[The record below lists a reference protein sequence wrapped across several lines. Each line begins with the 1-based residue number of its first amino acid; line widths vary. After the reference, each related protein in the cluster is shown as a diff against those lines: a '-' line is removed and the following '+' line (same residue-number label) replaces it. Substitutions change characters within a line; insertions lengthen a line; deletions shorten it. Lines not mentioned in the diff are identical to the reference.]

1 MRYKELIIERTKDED
16 PNSWS
21 NRDLGSVLDYINLNN
36 AAFDRD
42 YDLPSDDP
50 IVILGLVGDP
60 KLGVM
65 KKWQEFAGE
74 PTDKDTKVK
83 KTQTKVQ
90 VGSAAYYNTR
100 SKDLV
105 QNATLVNDRIAAF
118 VDDHGLVHESIHRG
132 LAMIRDLRGQGL
144 QLSAEA
150 NQWLDNESIYNTDGV
165 QASVDHC
172 MIRSIMHGDGAE
184 YCEAFYK
191 QDPQAQKFFDR
202 KWRRSFN
209 DRYVDLT
216 PGRADT
222 RMKQG
227 KLVLG
232 KDREPEEP
240 ITDFAEQ
247 MRFYFVTLYNDIA
260 RATGKFLK
268 TPRFT
273 SPVRP
278 KLRPGSEANTTIGT
292 TIKGTPGVEEW
303 VNSVRAMIKQG
314 RIQDNKDNRQQ
325 LVKDVKTLA
334 KRYADPDHYKYIL
347 DANNIV
353 DKMFKGRLVLNY
365 DITGKVED
373 DMPKK
378 KPEQGTAGKLEQYIR
393 SIRDDLK
400 AGNSVDSDTVKL
412 TVKSLTDQS
421 ISSDRLRVFT
431 DQLLANGSTFTDQM
445 IRKGLTYLLT
455 K

>member
-16 PNSWS
+16 PNTWS

-42 YDLPSDDP
+42 YDLPSNDP

-74 PTDKDTKVK
+74 PTDRATRVK
-83 KTQTKVQ
+83 KTQTKMQ
-90 VGSAAYYNTR
+90 VGSAAYYDTR

-105 QNATLVNDRIAAF
+105 QNATLVNDKIAAF
-118 VDDHGLVHESIHRG
+118 VDDAGLVHESIHRG

-150 NQWLDNESIYNTDGV
+150 NQWLDNKNMYNTDGG

-172 MIRSIMHGDGAE
+172 MIRSIMHGDGAA
-184 YCEAFYK
+184 YCELFYK
-191 QDPQAQKFFDR
+191 HDPQAQKFFDR

-216 PGRADT
+216 PSRADT
-222 RMKQG
+222 RFKQG
-227 KLVLG
+227 KVVLG

-247 MRFYFVTLYNDIA
+247 MRFYFVMLYNDIA
-260 RATGKFLK
+260 RAAGRFLK
-268 TPRFT
+268 TPRLT

-278 KLRPGSEANTTIGT
+278 KLRPGSEAYTTIGT
-292 TIKGTPGVEEW
+292 TITGTPSVEEW
-303 VNSVRAMIKQG
+303 AISVRTMIRQG

-325 LVKDVKTLA
+325 LIKDVKTLA
-334 KRYADPDHYKYIL
+334 KRYAEPDHYKYML
-347 DANNIV
+347 DARKIV
-353 DKMFKGRLVLNY
+353 DNIFKGRLVLNY
-365 DITGKVED
+365 EITGKYED

-378 KPEQGTAGKLEQYIR
+378 KPGQGIAGKLELYIR
-393 SIRDDLK
+393 SVRDLLK
-400 AGNSVDSDTVKL
+400 QGKTVDANTVKR
-412 TVKSLTDQS
+412 TVNSLASQP
-421 ISSDRLRVFT
+421 ISSDRLQVFT
-431 DQLLANGSTFTDQM
+431 DQLLASGSTFTDQM
-445 IRKGLTYLLT
+445 IRKGLAYLLA

>member
-1 MRYKELIIERTKDED
+1 MRYKELITERTKDED

-21 NRDLGSVLDYINLNN
+21 KRNLSSVLDYINLMN
-36 AAFDRD
+36 AALGRD
-42 YDLPSDDP
+42 YNLPSDDP

-83 KTQTKVQ
+83 KTQSKMQ
-90 VGSAAYYNTR
+90 VDSAAYYDIE
-100 SKDLV
+100 SKYLV
-105 QNATLVNDRIAAF
+105 QNATLVNDKIAAF
-118 VDDHGLVHESIHRG
+118 ADDTGLVHESIHRG

-150 NQWLDNESIYNTDGV
+150 DQWLDNESMYNTDGV

-172 MIRSIMHGDGAE
+172 MIRSIMHGDGAKH
-184 YCEAFYK
+184 CEVFYK
-191 QDPQAQKFFDR
+191 QDPQAQEFFDR
-202 KWRRSFN
+202 KWQRSFN
-209 DRYVDLT
+209 DRYVDLA

-222 RMKQG
+222 RFIQG
-227 KLVLG
+227 EPVLG

-268 TPRFT
+268 TPRLT

-278 KLRPGSEANTTIGT
+278 KLRPGSAGAITGT
-292 TIKGTPGVEEW
+292 TIEGNPSVEEW
-303 VNSVRAMIKQG
+303 LKSIQRMIASG
-314 RIQDNKDNRQQ
+314 TIQDNTATRAQ
-325 LVKDVKTLA
+325 LAKDVNSLA
-334 KRYADPDHYKYIL
+334 KRHAEPNHYKYSL
-347 DANNIV
+347 DGNDVV
-353 DKMFKGRLVLNY
+353 DGIFKGRWINNIY
-365 DITGKVED
+365 YSITGKFKDRE
-373 DMPKK
+373 
-378 KPEQGTAGKLEQYIR
+378 KPQQQSIAGKLELYIR
-393 SIRDDLK
+393 SVRDSLAQGK
-400 AGNSVDSDTVKL
+400 TVDARTVK
-412 TVKSLTDQS
+412 QS
-421 ISSDRLRVFT
+421 IKKISDQTIASDRLQVFT
-431 DQLLANGSTFTDQM
+431 DQLLANGSTFTDSM
-445 IRKGLTYLLT
+445 IQKGLAYLLT

>member
-1 MRYKELIIERTKDED
+1 MRYRELIIERTKDED

-60 KLGVM
+60 KLGIM

-74 PTDKDTKVK
+74 PTNKDTKVK
-83 KTQTKVQ
+83 KTQTKMQ
-90 VGSAAYYNTR
+90 VDSAAYYDTQ
-100 SKDLV
+100 SKDLI
-105 QNATLVNDRIAAF
+105 QNATLANDKIVAF
-118 VDDHGLVHESIHRG
+118 ADDTGLVHESIHRG

-150 NQWLDNESIYNTDGV
+150 DQWLDNESMYNTDGV

-172 MIRSIMHGDGAE
+172 MIRSIMHDDGAKH
-184 YCEAFYK
+184 CEVFYK
-191 QDPQAQKFFDR
+191 QDSQAQKFFDR

-216 PGRADT
+216 PSRADT
-222 RMKQG
+222 RLKQG
-227 KLVLG
+227 ELVLG

-247 MRFYFVTLYNDIA
+247 MRFYFVTLYNEIA

-278 KLRPGSEANTTIGT
+278 KLRPGSADAIMSTTIVGN
-292 TIKGTPGVEEW
+292 PGVEEW
-303 VNSVRAMIKQG
+303 LKSIQAMIDDG
-314 RIQDNKDNRQQ
+314 RLQDTKDTRSQ
-325 LVKDVKTLA
+325 LAKDVKTLA
-334 KRYADPDHYKYIL
+334 KRHAEPDHYKYML
-347 DANNIV
+347 DAPGVV
-353 DKMFKGRLVLNY
+353 DRIFKGNASYYSIV
-365 DITGKVED
+365 GKLKAD
-373 DMPKK
+373 KQP
-378 KPEQGTAGKLEQYIR
+378 QQNTAGKLEQYIR
-393 SIRDDLK
+393 SVRDDLK
-400 AGNSVDSDTVKL
+400 AGNSVDSDTIKR

-421 ISSDRLRVFT
+421 ISSDRLKVFT

>member
-83 KTQTKVQ
+83 KTQTKMQ
-90 VGSAAYYNTR
+90 VGSAAYYDTR

-105 QNATLVNDRIAAF
+105 QNATLVNDKIAAF
-118 VDDHGLVHESIHRG
+118 VDDTGLVHESIHRG

-150 NQWLDNESIYNTDGV
+150 DQWLDNESMYNTDGV

-172 MIRSIMHGDGAE
+172 MIRSIMHDDGAKH
-184 YCEAFYK
+184 CEVFYK

-216 PGRADT
+216 PGRSDT
-222 RMKQG
+222 RLKQG
-227 KLVLG
+227 ELVLG

-278 KLRPGSEANTTIGT
+278 KLRPGSAGAITGT
-292 TIKGTPGVEEW
+292 TISGNPSVEEW
-303 VNSVRAMIKQG
+303 LNSVQSMIAKG
-314 RIQDNKDNRQQ
+314 TIQDTKDARAQ
-325 LVKDVKTLA
+325 LTKDVKTLA
-334 KRYADPDHYKYIL
+334 KRHAEPDHYKYIL
-347 DANNIV
+347 DARGVV
-353 DKMFKGRLVLNY
+353 DSIFKGNASYYSIVGRLK
-365 DITGKVED
+365 DRKQPQQTS
-373 DMPKK
+373 
-378 KPEQGTAGKLEQYIR
+378 TAGKLEQYIR

-400 AGNSVDSDTVKL
+400 AGNSVDSNTIKRQI
-412 TVKSLTDQS
+412 KSLTDQP
-421 ISSDRLRVFT
+421 IANDRLRVFT